1 MFMGKVGQKAA
12 AFINH
17 KPFHPGNFA
26 NVEKVWLAEEK
37 HKEDLQKQQEL
48 EQARNNE
55 RRIEELRKVLQTS
68 DPTIGRTN
76 ERMTWMYEN
85 PAEAQKQREQ
95 EAFLLG
101 KKIEETPEQKPTFQ
115 RIDAK
120 PENLFVEDLKVV
132 TEDTVRKIREDPL
145 FLIKQAEHN
154 HRKALL
160 NNPLTRE
167 KVLRKEA
174 EEQRAKEIVSTQG
187 ELKWK
192 LVDEIAKLKTKIA
205 ALRKDMELE
214 ARDDRKSR
222 RRRRSSRS
230 RSPSRSRRDKPLD
243 ASKDRRRHRSRGSPA
258 RPSRCRERFELTEEQ
273 RAARLNAMQTDARKH
288 QRSQRRAVV
297 AAESKQK
304 VLTEMDSLKRAR
316 DAHYGTSLPT
326 VSRTSTLEQSLRSRA
341 AKIDRSVVRD

>member
-101 KKIEETPEQKPTFQ
+101 KKIEETPEQKPAFQ

-174 EEQRAKEIVSTQG
+174 EELRAREAVSIQG

-222 RRRRSSRS
+222 RRRRSSRT
-230 RSPSRSRRDKPLD
+230 DG
-243 ASKDRRRHRSRGSPA
+243 KDRTMETA
-258 RPSRCRERFELTEEQ
+258 
-273 RAARLNAMQTDARKH
+273 TDAGVVEV
-288 QRSQRRAVV
+288 QPVV
-297 AAESKQK
+297 ALPA
-304 VLTEMDSLKRAR
+304 V
-316 DAHYGTSLPT
+316 TS
-326 VSRTSTLEQSLRSRA
+326 A
-341 AKIDRSVVRD
+341 AS